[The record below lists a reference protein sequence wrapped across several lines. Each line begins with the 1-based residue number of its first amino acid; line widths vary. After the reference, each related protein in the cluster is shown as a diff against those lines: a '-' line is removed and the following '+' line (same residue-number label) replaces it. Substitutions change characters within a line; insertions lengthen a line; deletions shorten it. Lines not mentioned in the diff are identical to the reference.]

1 MRCRSDAEGR
11 ELVSRSDGRVIDR
24 GHTLSVQVVDSDGG
38 GGGSGRFAEIWAS
51 GVVDEG
57 VLGGLRLFELDGFG
71 LDVAGVG

>member
-11 ELVSRSDGRVIDR
+11 ELVSRSDVRVIDR

-38 GGGSGRFAEIWAS
+38 GGGGGSGRFAEIRAS

-71 LDVAGVG
+71 VG